1 MTADR
6 TVLETHGKKETKMNA
21 PGRTSRLVDVS
32 PSRKEIELEIGDEEF
47 RKEYEKTLDEY
58 TGKVKLPGFRKG
70 HAPRDM
76 VRKLFDHDIEHDVFD
91 SLIPRVLGE
100 ELEGLRLNP
109 VNVPILKD
117 LKHEE
122 GQAVRCTAA
131 FEVLPEFELPDYR
144 TIQVKKRVPA
154 VGEADVDKAIEEIRA
169 RAAEYVPV
177 RGRGVADGDY
187 VVVEMQGRDLRTK
200 RLLPVEKAVVLAGH
214 TENEPALNERVKGMN
229 PGEERAFEVVYP
241 KDHPNKR
248 VAGKDIRYGLKVSE
262 IKEKK
267 VPEANDEFARTIGNV
282 EGIADLRDKV
292 RKELLEARERAGRNE
307 TASEVLA
314 GIAGRVSLELP
325 ESVVEQES
333 LAVLRRLLAAA
344 RDRRIAPEALEAL
357 KSEARRQA
365 VDHLRNHLILEKIAK
380 REGFGVSEEEI
391 QGEIRSLAQA
401 NQVSEAYLADMLRR
415 EGRREELVESLL
427 FRKTVDF
434 LVKTAIIS

>member
-1 MTADR
+1 
-6 TVLETHGKKETKMNA
+6 MNA

-32 PSRKEIELEIGDEEF
+32 PSRKEIELEIPDEEF
-47 RKEYEKTLDEY
+47 RQEYEKALDEY
-58 TGKVKLPGFRKG
+58 TGKVKIPGFRKG

-76 VRKLFDHDIEHDVFD
+76 VRKLFDHEIEHDVFD

-100 ELEGLRLNP
+100 ELQGLRLNP
-109 VNVPILKD
+109 VNVPVLRD
-117 LKHEE
+117 LKHEA

-144 TIQVKKRVPA
+144 AIQVRKNRVE
-154 VGEADVDKAIEEIRA
+154 VGEADIDKALEEIRV

-177 RGRGVADGDY
+177 QGRGVGDGDY

-214 TENEPALNERVKGMN
+214 AENEPALNERIKGMKT
-229 PGEERAFEVVYP
+229 GEENAFEVAYP

-248 VAGKDIRYGLKVSE
+248 VAGKEIQYHLKVGDV
-262 IKEKK
+262 KEKK
-267 VPEANDEFARTIGNV
+267 VPEPNDEFARTIGNAA
-282 EGIADLRDKV
+282 GIDDLREKV

-314 GIAGRVSLELP
+314 GIAGRVTLELP

-333 LAVLRRLLAAA
+333 LAILRRLLSAS

-357 KSEARRQA
+357 KAEARRQA
-365 VDHLRNHLILEKIAK
+365 ADHLRNHLILEKIAK
-380 REGFGVSEEEI
+380 KEGFGVSEEEI

-401 NQVSEAYLADMLRR
+401 NQVSEAYLAEMLRR
-415 EGRREELVESLL
+415 EDRREELVESLL

-434 LVKTAIIS
+434 LVKTAIIG

>member
-1 MTADR
+1 
-6 TVLETHGKKETKMNA
+6 MNA

-32 PSRKEIELEIGDEEF
+32 PSRKEIELEIPFEEF

-58 TGKVKLPGFRKG
+58 TGKAKLPGFRKG

-100 ELEGLRLNP
+100 ELEALRLNP
-109 VNVPILKD
+109 VNVPVLRD

-122 GQAVRCTAA
+122 GQPLRCTAA
-131 FEVLPEFELPDYR
+131 FEVLPEFDLPDYR
-144 TIQVKKRVPA
+144 TIQVRKRRA
-154 VGEADVDKAIEEIRA
+154 EVGEADVDKAIDEIRA

-177 RGRGVADGDY
+177 QGRGVADGDY
-187 VVVEMQGRDLRTK
+187 VVVEMQGRDLRTA

-214 TENEPALNERVKGMN
+214 ADNEPALNEQVRGMR
-229 PGEERAFEVVYP
+229 PGEERAFKVAYP

-248 VAGKDIRYGLKVSE
+248 VAGKEIRYNLKVGD
-262 IKEKK
+262 IKEKR
-267 VPEANDEFARTIGNV
+267 VPQPDDEFARTIGSPA
-282 EGIADLRDKV
+282 GIADLRDKV
-292 RKELLEARERAGRNE
+292 RKELLEAREKAGRSE
-307 TASEVLA
+307 TAAEVLA

-333 LAVLRRLLAAA
+333 LAILRRLLSAA
-344 RDRRIAPEALEAL
+344 RDRRIASEALETL
-357 KSEARRQA
+357 KAEARRQA
-365 VDHLRNHLILEKIAK
+365 VDHLRNHLILERIAK
-380 REGFGVSEEEI
+380 KEGFGVSEEEI
-391 QGEIRSLAQA
+391 QAEIRGLAQV

-415 EGRREELVESLL
+415 EDRREELVESLL

>member
-1 MTADR
+1 
-6 TVLETHGKKETKMNA
+6 MNA

-32 PSRKEIELEIGDEEF
+32 PSRKEIELEIPDEEF
-47 RKEYEKTLDEY
+47 RQEYEKALDEY
-58 TGKVKLPGFRKG
+58 TGKVKIPGFRKG
-70 HAPRDM
+70 HAPQDM
-76 VRKLFDHDIEHDVFD
+76 VRKLFDHEIEHDVFD

-100 ELEGLRLNP
+100 ELQGLRLNP
-109 VNVPILKD
+109 VNVPVLRD
-117 LKHEE
+117 LKHEA

-144 TIQVKKRVPA
+144 AIQVRKNRVE
-154 VGEADVDKAIEEIRA
+154 VGEADIDKALEEIRV

-177 RGRGVADGDY
+177 QGRGVGDGDY

-214 TENEPALNERVKGMN
+214 AENEPALNERIKGMKT
-229 PGEERAFEVVYP
+229 GEENAFEVAYP

-248 VAGKDIRYGLKVSE
+248 VAGKEIQYHLKVGDV
-262 IKEKK
+262 KEKK
-267 VPEANDEFARTIGNV
+267 VPEPNDEFARTIGNAA
-282 EGIADLRDKV
+282 GIDDLREKV

-314 GIAGRVSLELP
+314 GIAGRVTLELP

-333 LAVLRRLLAAA
+333 LAILRRLLSAS

-357 KSEARRQA
+357 KAEARRQA
-365 VDHLRNHLILEKIAK
+365 ADHLRNHLILEKIAK
-380 REGFGVSEEEI
+380 KEGFGVSEEEI

-401 NQVSEAYLADMLRR
+401 NQVSEAYLAEMLRR
-415 EGRREELVESLL
+415 EDRREELVESLL

-434 LVKTAIIS
+434 LVKTAIIG